1 MAWEQLKCLS
11 TEEWIKNMWYIYT
24 MEYYSTIK
32 RNEITPFV
40 ATQIY
45 LAIVI
50 QSEVS
55 QKEKDKYHILIISLY
70 VESRIMIQ
78 MNLFAKQKKNHRCR
92 KQIYGYQGRNGV
104 WDEL

>member
-70 VESRIMIQ
+70 VESRIMI
-78 MNLFAKQKKNHRCR
+78 
-92 KQIYGYQGRNGV
+92 
-104 WDEL
+104 